1 MSKIRDIAK
10 ILGRTEAANTTN
22 VALGTGGGT
31 DSAAVITLINQNAGT
46 DSTQVIAL
54 IQQNSIDSAAISAIV
69 DSSYVSNRSGGG
81 GGAGVTTYANTA
93 ALPNAGDNA
102 GALAYVSANNK
113 FYSSNGSGWSQL
125 SLDNVDPSITISP
138 SSTIFLSTDATTTST
153 VIATATDPDSPGQ
166 TFTFSVDSDGN
177 FDGLATSGVLTQAN
191 DSARFVITPKSPAGA
206 STSLS
211 NITFSVNDGVST
223 SSTAVK
229 VRLLETGSMLQF
241 DSSMA
246 HNQIAR
252 NMSNGGNNFGE
263 ILDGSEHVLAL
274 GKPEETISGLASSG
288 GVNIYEKNEFGNFVE
303 VYQFRNPNPV
313 STAMAG
319 AGIATSRNFVYI
331 TTRKYN
337 GQANYTGHWCIRKNS
352 SSGAW
357 EQGSQT
363 EHGTSGDAPQQTSD
377 DYAEGIGTDSD
388 GRILYIGHPRDDD
401 GNSNAGRIT
410 CWHRSD
416 ANGTTVFD
424 GHLTPPFPQSA
435 GYYGGNLKLSKDG
448 KWLIVAENNSGGRV
462 HVYDTGFDP
471 SEALTAR
478 DALANVT
485 LVETLEP
492 TAASA
497 ALGAQARFGTSL
509 AIDDTGTYIVVGSP
523 GKYVSRNSSN
533 GYAGGMDVFKRSGTT
548 FTRVLSHDPT
558 SADINLQGQTVT
570 NAQNM
575 YYGSGVAI
583 NSAGNMISVCAP
595 MFNSPSANDS
605 RIWFWKRVG
614 EDWLP
619 SGTESFTSSNNAFDG
634 RRLGYPQSPTG
645 FNVNNSSAT
654 FYGNDGRLAVRAGYT
669 SGLVC
674 LFDSA

>member
-1 MSKIRDIAK
+1 MATLTSIRGLVDSAVD
-10 ILGRTEAANTTN
+10 AA
-22 VALGTGGGT
+22 TGGG
-31 DSAAVITLINQNAGT
+31 G
-46 DSTQVIAL
+46 
-54 IQQNSIDSAAISAIV
+54 
-69 DSSYVSNRSGGG
+69 GGG

-93 ALPNAGDNA
+93 ALPNAGANA

-113 FYSSNGSGWSQL
+113 FYSSNGSGWNQL
-125 SLDNVDPSITISP
+125 SMDNVDPSITISP
-138 SSTIFLSTDATTTST
+138 SNTIFLSTDGLTTST

-166 TFTFSVDSDGN
+166 TFTFSIDSDGS
-177 FDGLATSGVLTQAN
+177 FADLATSGVLTQAN

-211 NITFSVNDGVST
+211 NLTFSVNDGVST
-223 SSTAVK
+223 SSTGVK
-229 VRLLETGSMLQF
+229 IRLLETGSMLQF
-241 DSSMA
+241 DSSMS
-246 HNQIAR
+246 HSQIAK
-252 NMSNGGNNFGE
+252 NMTDGGNNFGE
-263 ILDGSEHVLAL
+263 ILDGCENVL
-274 GKPEETISGLASSG
+274 GVGMPEATISGNASAG
-288 GVNIYEKNEFGNFVE
+288 GVNLYEKNQFGNFVE
-303 VYQFRNPNPV
+303 VYQFRNPTP
-313 STAMAG
+313 TASAF
-319 AGIATSRNFVYI
+319 AGIVTVSNNFAYI

-337 GQANYTGHWCIRKNS
+337 GLANYTGHWCIRKNS
-352 SSGAW
+352 GTGTW

-363 EHGTSGDAPQQTSD
+363 EHGTSGNAPQQVIGD
-377 DYAEGIGTDSD
+377 WAEGIGTDSD
-388 GRILYIGHPRDDD
+388 GRILYIGHPYDDD
-401 GNSNAGRIT
+401 GNTNAGRVT

-424 GHLTPPFPQSA
+424 GHLTPPFPVSA
-435 GYYGGNLKLSKDG
+435 GYFGGNMKLSKDG
-448 KWLIVAENNSGGRV
+448 KWLIVAENSNGGRV

-478 DALANVT
+478 DAAANVT
-485 LVETLEP
+485 LVESLEP

-497 ALGAQARFGTSL
+497 ALGAQCRFGTSL
-509 AIDDTGTYIVVGSP
+509 AIDATGTYIVVGSP
-523 GKYVSRNSSN
+523 GKYISRNAAN

-570 NAQNM
+570 NSQNM

-645 FNVNNSSAT
+645 FNYNGNSAT

-669 SGLVC
+669 AGLVC

>member
-1 MSKIRDIAK
+1 MATLTSIRG
-10 ILGRTEAANTTN
+10 L
-22 VALGTGGGT
+22 V
-31 DSAAVITLINQNAGT
+31 DSAVTAGFT
-46 DSTQVIAL
+46 STTG
-54 IQQNSIDSAAISAIV
+54 AASG
-69 DSSYVSNRSGGG
+69 GGG

-93 ALPNAGDNA
+93 ALPNAANNA

-113 FYSSNGSGWSQL
+113 FYSSNGSGWNQL

-138 SSTIFLSTDATTTST
+138 SNTIFLSTDGLTTST

-206 STSLS
+206 SHSLS

-223 SSTAVK
+223 SSTGVK
-229 VRLLETGSMLQF
+229 IRLLETGSMLQF
-241 DSSMA
+241 DSSMS
-246 HNQIAR
+246 HSQIAK
-252 NMSNGGNNFGE
+252 NMTDGGNNFGE
-263 ILDGSEHVLAL
+263 ILDGCENIL
-274 GKPEETISGLASSG
+274 GLGAPEATISGNASAG
-288 GVNIYEKNEFGNFVE
+288 GVNLYEKNQFGNFVE
-303 VYQFRNPNPV
+303 VYQFRNPAPT
-313 STAMAG
+313 SSAFAG
-319 AGIATSRNFVYI
+319 AGLAVSNNFAYITSRKF
-331 TTRKYN
+331 
-337 GQANYTGHWCIRKNS
+337 GGAANYTAHWCIRKNS
-352 SSGAW
+352 TSGAW
-357 EQGSQT
+357 EQGAQT
-363 EHGTSGDAPQQTSD
+363 EHGTSGNPAPQQVSGD
-377 DYAEGIGTDSD
+377 WAEGCATDSD
-388 GRILYIGHPRDDD
+388 GRILYIGHPYDDE
-401 GNSNAGRIT
+401 GNTNAGRIT

-424 GHLTPPFPQSA
+424 GHLSPPFPQSA
-435 GYYGGNLKLSKDG
+435 GYYGGNMKLSKDG

-478 DALANVT
+478 DAAANVT

-492 TAASA
+492 TATSA
-497 ALGAQARFGTSL
+497 ALGVNCRFGTSL
-509 AIDDTGTYIVVGSP
+509 DIDDTGTYIVVGSP
-523 GKYVSRNSSN
+523 GKYIVRNSNS

-558 SADINLQGQTVT
+558 SADIVLQGQTVT
-570 NAQNM
+570 NAHSM

-583 NSAGNMISVCAP
+583 NSAGNMIAVSAP
-595 MFNSPSANDS
+595 MFNSPSSNDS

-619 SGTESFTSSNNAFDG
+619 SGTESFTSSNNVFDG

-645 FNVNNSSAT
+645 FNYNNSSAT
-654 FYGNDGRLAVRAGYT
+654 FYGNDGRLAVRSGYT
-669 SGLVC
+669 AGLVC